1 MLSKLTIAGLHDYA
15 VSLNDDLFANLSLP
29 EGIDKDI
36 LINEILKKGRSFA
49 LLYPDFEMMKLQI
62 AVWSEKWFHNF
73 ERWVEAYNFKYEAL
87 FNVDVTTV
95 TEIHAKASSDGWNVG
110 NVTGGGGNTLT
121 SSKAAYDSNSL
132 QVTTQDQNR
141 VDNTTDTTVHN
152 VDNSNN
158 DVTNT
163 EVKKGNQGVTMSQEM
178 LLSEFNAWKWNLYDH
193 IADVFINE
201 FCIMLYD

>member
-1 MLSKLTIAGLHDYA
+1 MLSKLTVAGLHDYGT
-15 VSLNDDLFANLSLP
+15 SLNDDLFEHLTLP
-29 EGIDKDI
+29 EGIDKEI

-121 SSKAAYDSNSL
+121 SSKAAYDSNLL
-132 QVTTQDQNR
+132 QVTAQDSNR

-152 VDNSNN
+152 VDSSNN

-163 EVKKGNQGVTMSQEM
+163 EVKKGNQGITMSQEM
-178 LLSEFNAWKWNLYDH
+178 LLSEYNAWKWNLYDH

-201 FCIMLYD
+201 FCIMMYD

>member
-1 MLSKLTIAGLHDYA
+1 MLSKLTVAGLHDYGT
-15 VSLNDDLFANLSLP
+15 SLNDDLFANLTLP
-29 EGIDKDI
+29 VGIEKEI
-36 LINEILKKGRSFA
+36 LVNEILKKGRSFA

-132 QVTTQDQNR
+132 QVTAQDQNR
-141 VDNTTDTTVHN
+141 VNNSTDTTVHN
-152 VDNSNN
+152 VDSSNN

-163 EVKKGNQGVTMSQEM
+163 EVKKGNQGITMSQEM
-178 LLSEFNAWKWNLYDH
+178 LLSEYNTWKWNLYDH

>member
-1 MLSKLTIAGLHDYA
+1 MLSKLTVAGLHDYGT
-15 VSLNDDLFANLSLP
+15 SLNDDLFANLSLP
-29 EGIDKDI
+29 EGIDKEI
-36 LINEILKKGRSFA
+36 LVNEILKKGRSFA

-87 FNVDVTTV
+87 FNVDVTTT
-95 TEIHAKASSDGWNVG
+95 TETHAKASSDGLNVG

-121 SSKAAYDSNSL
+121 AYKAAYDSNSL
-132 QVTTQDQNR
+132 QVTAQDDNR
-141 VDNTTDTTVHN
+141 VNNTTDTRVHN
-152 VDNSNN
+152 VNSNSN
-158 DVTNT
+158 DVSNI
-163 EVKKGNQGVTMSQEM
+163 EVKKGNQGMTMSQEM
-178 LLSEFNAWKWNLYDH
+178 LLSEYNAWKWNLYDH

>member
-1 MLSKLTIAGLHDYA
+1 MLSKLTVAGLHDYGT
-15 VSLNDDLFANLSLP
+15 SLNDDLFEHLTLP
-29 EGIDKDI
+29 EGIEKEI
-36 LINEILKKGRSFA
+36 LVNEILKKGRSFA
-49 LLYPDFEMMKLQI
+49 LLYPDFEMLKLQI

-121 SSKAAYDSNSL
+121 SSKAAYDSNLL

-152 VDNSNN
+152 VDSSNN

-178 LLSEFNAWKWNLYDH
+178 LLSEYNAWKWNLYDH